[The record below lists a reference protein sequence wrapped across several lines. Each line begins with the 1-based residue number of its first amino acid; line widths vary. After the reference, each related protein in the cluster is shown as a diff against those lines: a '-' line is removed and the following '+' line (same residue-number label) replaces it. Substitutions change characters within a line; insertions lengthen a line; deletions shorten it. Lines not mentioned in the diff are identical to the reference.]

1 MLSNIAPAPTSAITP
16 PPTEWTGAIIA
27 RIQPDLARTAP
38 IITAID
44 AQPILAD
51 LDVWDMWPLA
61 AADGTAAAIATIAG
75 TGTLWFALAAPKC
88 PDPIDRHGLARIR
101 LLWRVAGTWHDAGNA
116 LPDMFAPGSR
126 EWSGSALLDADG
138 VRVHLFFTAAGARG
152 ETILTV
158 QQRLFHTTGQLNRAT
173 AVPRIDDWQSAR
185 EIVVA
190 DDDIYLRVPAEPG
203 LPGHI
208 KAFRDPGIF
217 CNPADGKTYLV
228 FAASIK
234 AESHRACGAVGL
246 AVARDASLEHWDL
259 LAPIITAIG
268 VTDEL
273 ERPHLLF
280 RAGRFYVFWSTQN
293 QVFAQGGPAGPTGLY
308 GMVAEQIAGP
318 YCPLNGD
325 SLVIA
330 NPPEEKLQAYSWWV
344 LGDGSVI
351 SFIDY
356 WGLQGR
362 SLADHPALIR
372 SQFGGVPAPV
382 LQLRIEGET
391 AILDQP
397 D

>member
-1 MLSNIAPAPTSAITP
+1 MLSNPATLHATTITR
-16 PPTEWTGAIIA
+16 PPTEWSPAIIA
-27 RIQPDLARTAP
+27 RIKPDAARTAP
-38 IITAID
+38 IITAAD
-44 AQPILAD
+44 ARPILPD

-61 AADGTAAAIATIAG
+61 TADGTAARIPTRMG
-75 TGTLWFALAAPKC
+75 VGTLWFALAAPQC

-101 LLWRVAGTWHDAGNA
+101 LLWLVGATWHDCGNA
-116 LPDMFAPGSR
+116 LPDLFAPGSR
-126 EWSGSALLDADG
+126 EWSGSALLEADG
-138 VRVHLFFTAAGARG
+138 VTVHLLFTAAGTRG
-152 ETILTV
+152 EHPLTV
-158 QQRLFHTTGQLNRAT
+158 QQRLFHTKGQLDPAGGT
-173 AVPRIDDWQSAR
+173 PRIDSWTPAR
-185 EIVVA
+185 EIIVA
-190 DDDIYLRVPAEPG
+190 DDQTYLRVPAAPG
-203 LPGHI
+203 LPGQI

-217 CNPADGKTYLV
+217 HNPKDGKTYLV

-234 AESHRACGAVGL
+234 AESHRHCGAVGL
-246 AVARDASLEHWDL
+246 AVARDASLEHWDV

-280 RAGRFYVFWSTQN
+280 RDEKFYLFWSTQN
-293 QVFAQGGPAGPTGLY
+293 QVFTPGGPAGPTGLY
-308 GMVAEQIAGP
+308 GMVGEQITGP

-330 NPPEEKLQAYSWWV
+330 NPPAEHLQAYSWWV

-362 SLADHPALIR
+362 ALVDHPALIR
-372 SQFGGVPAPV
+372 SHFGGVPAPV
-382 LQLRIEGET
+382 LQLRIEGVRVV
-391 AILDQP
+391 LDQP